1 MQQPNAFAK
10 SFLFTTFEAGGVI
23 APVLAAADKL
33 LVRGHRV
40 RVMSDEANRREIEA
54 AGVGFVPWK
63 RAPSRTDRSRD
74 TDLFHDWAAA
84 SPVDGILQVIHNI
97 MCGPALQYAED
108 LIEELRREPADLVV
122 GSDFLPGVFA
132 ACEAIG
138 QNVVLLT
145 SQLSIHPLAGVPPLG
160 PGLEPA
166 RTDEERALHDEMRAA
181 GTAMYDAGLPA
192 LNAAR
197 ATLGLDPLAHMTD
210 QFAVAKKRFL
220 GTARAFDF
228 APDDLPEGIAYVGPQ
243 IGPVRWVEAD
253 RAQWTSADARP
264 IVAVAF
270 STTFQNHAGVLQ
282 NVIDAGARLDAR
294 LVVTLGGVIRPDELR
309 PAANTLLLHSASH
322 DALFADA
329 AAVVTHGGHGTVMRA
344 LAARRPMLVIPHGR
358 DQNDNAV
365 RVTARGAGLALP
377 PAAGVDEIEAALKAL
392 LGGGRF
398 AAAAHALGTAVA
410 EEATNSPLAD
420 ELEALAT
427 APARSRAAA

>member
-1 MQQPNAFAK
+1 
-10 SFLFTTFEAGGVI
+10 
-23 APVLAAADKL
+23 
-33 LVRGHRV
+33 
-40 RVMSDEANRREIEA
+40 
-54 AGVGFVPWK
+54 
-63 RAPSRTDRSRD
+63 
-74 TDLFHDWAAA
+74 
-84 SPVDGILQVIHNI
+84 
-97 MCGPALQYAED
+97 
-108 LIEELRREPADLVV
+108 
-122 GSDFLPGVFA
+122 
-132 ACEAIG
+132 
-138 QNVVLLT
+138 
-145 SQLSIHPLAGVPPLG
+145 
-160 PGLEPA
+160 
-166 RTDEERALHDEMRAA
+166 
-181 GTAMYDAGLPA
+181 
-192 LNAAR
+192 
-197 ATLGLDPLAHMTD
+197 MTD
-210 QFAVAKKRFL
+210 QFAAAKKRFL

-243 IGPVRWVEAD
+243 IGRVRWIEAD
-253 RAQWTSADARP
+253 RAQWKSADARP

-398 AAAAHALGTAVA
+398 AAAAHALGTAIA
-410 EEATNSPLAD
+410 EEAANSPLTD
-420 ELEALAT
+420 ELEALAS
-427 APARSRAAA
+427 APASARAAA